1 MIANPLHRFAAA
13 KLTLSTLVDKV
24 KVEEVPFRIVLDNIL
39 EISKVRYIPNNITKS
54 TQIVE
59 RIDAPIPVAMLP
71 IKILAIVI
79 KNGNLP
85 LQGTKLF
92 CITTK
97 SHAHSKCLLA
107 SCASLFK
114 VVI

>member
-1 MIANPLHRFAAA
+1 M
-13 KLTLSTLVDKV
+13 
-24 KVEEVPFRIVLDNIL
+24 DNIL

-85 LQGTKLF
+85 LQGTKLLVK
-92 CITTK
+92 IAIKRSRGELIILQPTTK
-97 SHAHSKCLLA
+97 SHAHSECLFT
-107 SCASLFK
+107 SCASFFK
-114 VVI
+114 IVV